1 MNNNIFEKLL
11 IEKIENFRRAF
22 NYTAEDVFFDEN
34 GKLIHPGEFGHYR
47 EETCKQF
54 IRYITPSRLS
64 IGQGFLINT
73 YNEVSHQCDIVIYD
87 ALQTPLVES
96 QFSQMFYTIESVAAV
111 GEIKSVLSKQAFK
124 ETINKLATVKNMRER
139 VKNPVVLKRERGR
152 DFDPSSYAYDQLFT
166 FIICKKLDF
175 DITDI
180 STNINSFYD
189 EGLDYRYR
197 HNLILSVEDGL
208 LAYYDDNKK
217 TMMYPSVNNVNLKNR
232 FVCPN
237 ENPDAHFKFFA
248 SYLFMGTS
256 NATILY
262 PEISDYMGST
272 SCAIKWDEI

>member
-47 EETCKQF
+47 EEACKQF

-64 IGQGFLINT
+64 IGQVFLINT

-111 GEIKSVLSKQAFK
+111 GEIKSVLSKRAFK
-124 ETINKLATVKNMRER
+124 ETINKLATVKNMREM

-152 DFDPSSYAYDQLFT
+152 DFSPSSYAYDQLFT

-175 DITDI
+175 DITNI

-189 EGLDYRYR
+189 ASLDYRHR

-232 FVCPN
+232 FICPN
-237 ENPDAHFKFFA
+237 ENPDAHFKYFA

-256 NATILY
+256 STTILY

-272 SCAIKWDEI
+272 SGAIKWDEI

>member
-54 IRYITPSRLS
+54 IRYIAPSRLS

-96 QFSQMFYTIESVAAV
+96 QFSQMFYTVESVAAV
-111 GEIKSVLSKQAFK
+111 GEIKSVLSKQTFK

-139 VKNPVVLKRERGR
+139 VKYPVVLKRERGR

-272 SCAIKWDEI
+272 SGAIKWDEI